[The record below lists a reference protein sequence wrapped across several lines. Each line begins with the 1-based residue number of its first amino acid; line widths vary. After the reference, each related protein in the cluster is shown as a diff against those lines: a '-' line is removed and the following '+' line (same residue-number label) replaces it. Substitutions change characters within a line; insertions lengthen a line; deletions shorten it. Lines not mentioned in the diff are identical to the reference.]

1 MLWGWGR
8 PTAPWALSFPNSR
21 GGPDK
26 GPHTGR
32 GPQTLPVNI
41 WGPCPHPAPHA
52 APRPV
57 GLILG
62 LLVAPGSKVLQREE
76 RVFTRVNRA
85 ALMVAA
91 SSPPGTSGRNLS
103 ILSATNLRGVSGSQR
118 EGRGRLQQK
127 SLL

>member
-57 GLILG
+57 GLTLTG
-62 LLVAPGSKVLQREE
+62 HSLAWEVEPSGAKELESDSVL
-76 RVFTRVNRA
+76 N
-85 ALMVAA
+85 
-91 SSPPGTSGRNLS
+91 SGGTQG
-103 ILSATNLRGVSGSQR
+103 GFHPFHSQF
-118 EGRGRLQQK
+118 
-127 SLL
+127 